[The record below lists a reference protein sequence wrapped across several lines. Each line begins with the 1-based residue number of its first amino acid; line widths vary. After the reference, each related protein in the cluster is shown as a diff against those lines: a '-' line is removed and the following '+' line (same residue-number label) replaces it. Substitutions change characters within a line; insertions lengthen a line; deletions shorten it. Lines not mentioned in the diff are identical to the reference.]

1 MKDISILNAFSRETV
16 GSNSSKKVREDK
28 KIPAIIYGDGKNPE
42 PISLDVKDLRIAISK
57 SSFINKI
64 YDLSIDKTK
73 TRVIVQDISQNPVT
87 DRLEHVDFLRVNDN
101 TKVTI
106 EVPVKFINEA
116 LSPGLKRGG
125 VLNVVRYTVEV
136 ICPVKNIPENFEFN
150 LDGLEIGD
158 SIHISHTQMD
168 PAIKPTI
175 TDRDFTVASILAPSA
190 LVSAEATEEK
200 TEEEGSDTT
209 ETTENK
215 DEQKTKEEESSEKN
229 KICFYLLV

>member
-1 MKDISILNAFSRETV
+1 MKEISILNAFSRKTV
-16 GSNSSKKVREDK
+16 GSNSTKKVRGENK
-28 KIPAIIYGDGKNPE
+28 VPAIIYGDGKNPE
-42 PISLDVKDLRIAISK
+42 PVSLDMKDLRIAVNNSN
-57 SSFINKI
+57 FINKI

-73 TRVIVQDISQNPVT
+73 TRVIVQDIMQNPVT
-87 DRLEHVDFLRVNDN
+87 NRLEHIDFLRVNDN

-106 EVPVKFINEA
+106 EVPVNFINEA

-168 PAIKPTI
+168 PAVKPTI

-200 TEEEGSDTT
+200 TEEEDGGTT
-209 ETTENK
+209 EATENK
-215 DEQKTKEEESSEKN
+215 DEQKSKDEESSEK
-229 KICFYLLV
+229 K

>member
-16 GSNSSKKVREDK
+16 GSNSSKKIREES
-28 KIPAIIYGDGKNPE
+28 KIPAIIYGDGKNPQ
-42 PISLDVKDLRIAISK
+42 PISLDIKDLRIAISN
-57 SSFINKI
+57 SSFVNKI
-64 YDLSIDKTK
+64 YDLLVEKTK

-200 TEEEGSDTT
+200 TEEGGEET
-209 ETTENK
+209 EESENK
-215 DEQKTKEEESSEKN
+215 DDESSEK
-229 KICFYLLV
+229 K

>member
-1 MKDISILNAFSRETV
+1 MKEVSTLNAVLREKI
-16 GSNSSKKVREDK
+16 GSNGSKKIRQES
-28 KIPAIIYGDGKNPE
+28 KIPAIIYGDGKSPQ
-42 PISLDVKDLRIAISK
+42 PISLEVKELRLAINK
-57 SSFINKI
+57 SSFLNKI
-64 YDLSIDKTK
+64 YDLSIEKSK
-73 TRVIVQDISQNPVT
+73 TRVIVQGISQNPVT

-136 ICPVKNIPENFEFN
+136 VCPVKNIPENFEFN

-158 SIHISHTQMD
+158 SIHISHTEMD
-168 PAIKPTI
+168 NAIKPTI

-190 LVSAEATEEK
+190 LVSAESTEEK
-200 TEEEGSDTT
+200 TEEEAS
-209 ETTENK
+209 
-215 DEQKTKEEESSEKN
+215 ESSEKDEN
-229 KICFYLLV
+229 KEEDKNKDNESSEKK

>member
-1 MKDISILNAFSRETV
+1 MKDISILNAFSRKTV
-16 GSNSSKKVREDK
+16 GTNSSKKVREEN
-28 KIPAIIYGDGKNPE
+28 KIPAIIYGDGKSPQ
-42 PISLDVKDLRIAISK
+42 PISIDVKDLRIAISK

-64 YDLSIDKTK
+64 YDLSIDKSK

-106 EVPVKFINEA
+106 EVPVKFTNEA

-158 SIHISHTQMD
+158 SIHISHTNMD
-168 PAIKPTI
+168 PEVKPTI

-200 TEEEGSDTT
+200 TEGEDSEET
-209 ETTENK
+209 EATENK
-215 DEQKTKEEESSEKN
+215 DEQKNKEEEVTSDK
-229 KICFYLLV
+229 K

>member
-1 MKDISILNAFSRETV
+1 MKEISILNAFSRETV
-16 GSNSSKKVREDK
+16 GSNSSKKVRGKD
-28 KIPAIIYGDGKNPE
+28 KIPAIIYGDGKNPQ
-42 PISLDVKDLRIAISK
+42 PISLEVKDLRVAISN

-64 YDLSIDKTK
+64 YDLSIEKTK

-106 EVPVKFINEA
+106 EVPVKFKNEA

-168 PAIKPTI
+168 PTVKPTI

-200 TEEEGSDTT
+200 AEEEGADTP
-209 ETTENK
+209 EDADSKE
-215 DEQKTKEEESSEKN
+215 EQKTKDEESLEK
-229 KICFYLLV
+229 K

>member
-1 MKDISILNAFSRETV
+1 MKDVNILNAFSRDYT
-16 GSNSSKKVREDK
+16 GYNSTKKIRQDK
-28 KIPAIIYGDGKNPE
+28 KIPAIIYGDGKNPQ
-42 PISLDVKDLRIAISK
+42 PISLNIKDLRVAINQ
-57 SSFINKI
+57 SSFVNKI
-64 YDLSIDKTK
+64 YDLSIEKTK
-73 TRVIVQDISQNPVT
+73 TRVIVQDISQDPVT
-87 DRLEHVDFLRVNDN
+87 DRLEHIDFLRVNDN

-106 EVPVKFINEA
+106 EVPVKFTNEA

-136 ICPVKNIPENFEFN
+136 VCPVKNIPENFEFN

-158 SIHISHTQMD
+158 SIHISHTEMD

-200 TEEEGSDTT
+200 TDESGE
-209 ETTENK
+209 ETTEAEENK
-215 DEQKTKEEESSEKN
+215 GDQKSKEEVSSDK
-229 KICFYLLV
+229 K

>member
-1 MKDISILNAFSRETV
+1 M
-16 GSNSSKKVREDK
+16 
-28 KIPAIIYGDGKNPE
+28 
-42 PISLDVKDLRIAISK
+42 
-57 SSFINKI
+57 
-64 YDLSIDKTK
+64 
-73 TRVIVQDISQNPVT
+73 
-87 DRLEHVDFLRVNDN
+87 
-101 TKVTI
+101 TI

-168 PAIKPTI
+168 SAIKPTI

-190 LVSAEATEEK
+190 LVSAESTEEK
-200 TEEEGSDTT
+200 SEEEQDGEST
-209 ETTENK
+209 EATDSKEEQKAK
-215 DEQKTKEEESSEKN
+215 DEETSEK
-229 KICFYLLV
+229 K

>member
-1 MKDISILNAFSRETV
+1 MKDISILNAFSREAV
-16 GSNSSKKVREDK
+16 GSNSSKKVRGES
-28 KIPAIIYGDGKNPE
+28 KIPAIIYGDGKNPQ
-42 PISLDVKDLRIAISK
+42 PISLDIKDLRVAIND
-57 SSFINKI
+57 SSFLNKI

-73 TRVIVQDISQNPVT
+73 TRVIVQEISQNPVT
-87 DRLEHVDFLRVNDN
+87 DRLEHVDFLRVNDD

-168 PAIKPTI
+168 SAIKPTI

-190 LVSAEATEEK
+190 LVSAESTEEK
-200 TEEEGSDTT
+200 SEEEKDGDST
-209 ETTENK
+209 EATESKEEQKAK
-215 DEQKTKEEESSEKN
+215 DEETSEK
-229 KICFYLLV
+229 K